1 MVNPS
6 PQTMWCS
13 RSTGSFFN
21 EDVRTDYRDVLLV
34 EDKLPTCEKV
44 DDYTVRFTLAAP
56 FRPFLR

>member
-1 MVNPS
+1 
-6 PQTMWCS
+6 MWCS